1 MVAVEAASYGCDI
14 VVTEIGGPKEYYGSR
29 AFVVN
34 PYDVDEIGKAVVAAL
49 AEKEYQPQLMKKINE
64 KYSLPRCVA
73 QLAEEYS
80 K

>member
-1 MVAVEAASYGCDI
+1 MVTALFGVGL
-14 VVTEIGGPKEYYGSR
+14 VVSQVMIYYSLVTVPAWNSWATWVQFFGT
-29 AFVVN
+29 ALLL
-34 PYDVDEIGKAVVAAL
+34 GAL
-49 AEKEYQPQLMKKINE
+49 AEREYQPKLMKEINE